1 MSKYAI
7 LKTDKQ
13 KNMVQMMVWV
23 YQSLVLI
30 PILLMIQ
37 YNAPIW
43 ALTSITLICVV
54 YVSIMEIAKKMMFGE
69 MKDSFYTK
77 YFLSRK
83 MYEGMLD
90 MFTKK
95 GFDMSYYYNEIKKDM
110 FKVK

>member
-7 LKTDKQ
+7 LREDKQ
-13 KNMVQMMVWV
+13 KNMAQIMVWV
-23 YQSLVLI
+23 YQALVLI
-30 PILLMIQ
+30 PIFLMIQ

-43 ALTSITLICVV
+43 VLGSVSIICVI
-54 YVSIMEIAKKMMFGE
+54 YVSIMEVAKKMMFGE
-69 MKDSFYTK
+69 MKDPFYTK
-77 YFLSRK
+77 YYLSRK